1 MLNPNS
7 RRSARKVPHGGTRPG
22 ASCCAT
28 RSPRPSMTNAMPACW
43 IWAVQR
49 NWICADS
56 VRVINAH
63 NSLPALAFHQ
73 IEGSHNLVC
82 ASPEDLG
89 FVSNSFDAI
98 VAGDILQQVQDD
110 RVALRELRR
119 VLKDGG
125 MLCLTVPA
133 YPFLWGEE
141 DEARGHQRRYTAS
154 ELRRKLNNCG
164 FEISR
169 VSYLVA
175 TGFLPSVV
183 ERTFKDLF
191 RKSVPPRR
199 MSDRPSRLT
208 NAAMVALLDCERH
221 LIRYINLP
229 FGTRVVVLGAQA
241 GVGGRAR
248 HRACL
253 GPPVVAPAFAARH
266 EHEPARPAWNLVG
279 KLKSI
284 RGAVSQHW
292 HHSGDDQ
299 VGALRAHAPVWPDRR
314 GAGGARHSQPA
325 YFDLDRRRAGGGALG
340 SHGLQPAGGCDHR
353 CRQSAHARTRPSRR
367 QAEQVIRGL
376 VRGGH
381 VGDPDF
387 RCLST
392 ESAGVLSFAGGAR
405 HRLAVLLHQ
414 ALHALVARG
423 ARTGDGHCPRCRL
436 DRGPRLA
443 RSAHPDSDRGR
454 GFLGRGLR
462 HPL

>member
-1 MLNPNS
+1 MPPFGLACRAGKRT
-7 RRSARKVPHGGTRPG
+7 RRSGQVSSMDAQPEFEALRQESSSWWHTARRKLLRDAVAQAIHDKRDARVLDLG
-22 ASCCAT
+22 CA
-28 RSPRPSMTNAMPACW
+28 A
-43 IWAVQR
+43 QLDL
-49 NWICADS
+49 ADS

-175 TGFLPSVV
+175 TGFLPSLVA
-183 ERTFKDLF
+183 RTFKDLF

-229 FGTRVVVLGAQA
+229 FGTRVACW
-241 GVGGRAR
+241 AR
-248 HRACL
+248 K
-253 GPPVVAPAFAARH
+253 P
-266 EHEPARPAWNLVG
+266 
-279 KLKSI
+279 
-284 RGAVSQHW
+284 
-292 HHSGDDQ
+292 
-299 VGALRAHAPVWPDRR
+299 
-314 GAGGARHSQPA
+314 
-325 YFDLDRRRAGGGALG
+325 
-340 SHGLQPAGGCDHR
+340 
-353 CRQSAHARTRPSRR
+353 
-367 QAEQVIRGL
+367 
-376 VRGGH
+376 
-381 VGDPDF
+381 
-387 RCLST
+387 
-392 ESAGVLSFAGGAR
+392 
-405 HRLAVLLHQ
+405 
-414 ALHALVARG
+414 ALVAERVTVP
-423 ARTGDGHCPRCRL
+423 AW
-436 DRGPRLA
+436 DRQWSRPPLPQGMSMSQPDLPGT
-443 RSAHPDSDRGR
+443 SAAS
-454 GFLGRGLR
+454 
-462 HPL
+462 